1 MKLNS
6 DVNGKTLRIFL
17 ILGLFMMVWIMNLV
31 LFRYGF
37 FNIAVFSYSLLN
49 FFIVFITYYTLSK
62 IISSIRS
69 PLKWIVLVIA
79 FVLLSV
85 LARYILSIPF
95 KYMVMLYPDDGL
107 LLHLYKTYRI
117 HAIKDLFDPYIRFF
131 LMNRLYIHLILFFV
145 AFMVLKYT
153 ESLKNISELS
163 VINVNQELDLL
174 KSQIHPHFLFNTLNN
189 LYRLVMNNEKA
200 GEVVLKLSETLRFTL
215 YESNTEVI
223 PLKKEIKF
231 LQNYIELE
239 KTNHGSNV
247 NIRYD
252 FKEIENDEKSIIAPM
267 LLISFVENAL
277 KHGVNEY
284 MDKSWIE
291 IKLSQ
296 FKHTLLFEIRN
307 SMPIKQN
314 STTFHGHGLININKR
329 LDILYPD
336 KYVLEIHE
344 GKGYCKV
351 NLTLHLE

>member
-1 MKLNS
+1 MEVNS
-6 DVNGKTLRIFL
+6 DVNDKVLRIFL
-17 ILGLFMMVWIMNLV
+17 ILGLFMMVWVMNLV

-37 FNIAVFSYSLLN
+37 LNVTIFSYSLLN
-49 FFIVFITYYTLSK
+49 FIVVFITYYTLSK
-62 IISSIRS
+62 IITSIRN
-69 PLKWIVLVIA
+69 PLKWIVFVIA

-95 KYMVMLYPDDGL
+95 KYMVILYPDDT
-107 LLHLYKTYRI
+107 LLHHLDKTYRI
-117 HAIKDLFDPYIRFF
+117 YAIKDLFDPYIRFF

-153 ESLKNISELS
+153 ETLKNISELS
-163 VINVNQELDLL
+163 VINANHELGLL

-215 YESNTEVI
+215 YESITEVI
-223 PLKKEIKF
+223 ALKKEIKF

-239 KTNHGSNV
+239 KINHGSYV
-247 NIRYD
+247 NICYD
-252 FKEIENDEKSIIAPM
+252 FKEIENDESIIAPM

-307 SMPIKQN
+307 SIPIKQN
-314 STTFHGHGLININKR
+314 PSTFQVHDLSNIYKR
-329 LDILYPD
+329 LDILYPN
-336 KYVLEIHE
+336 KYVLEIQE

-351 NLTLHLE
+351 NLTLHLK